1 MTNLA
6 KAPARTGAAPW
17 KSTST
22 MDLSELA
29 QARVEMINLVQWP
42 ARVANSYVSD
52 DQAERT
58 ALQFHVGDAAFVT
71 RSFEDNFALG
81 IRLPTL
87 QMQFL
92 EGGTPTPH
100 VFDPEEHSPAEAEA
114 WILIE
119 LLHRGVDR
127 SKFSTR
133 LPYTIPGLMSGD
145 AEDYSPQACQTGLTQ
160 LAALFQDAAAIL
172 EAAALVEGAETD
184 MVCDPAT
191 LDLQTGSSR
200 QGHRLGFAPGDAQ
213 HAEPYF
219 YVCAE
224 PGSRRPVVTAAAL
237 ISESDPVAAAAKL
250 RRLTAS

>member
-1 MTNLA
+1 
-6 KAPARTGAAPW
+6 
-17 KSTST
+17 

-42 ARVANSYVSD
+42 ARVANSYVSE

-58 ALQFHVGDAAFVT
+58 ALQFHVADAAFVT
-71 RSFEDNFALG
+71 RSFESNIALG

-92 EGGTPTPH
+92 EGGAPTPH

-127 SKFSTR
+127 SKFSKR

-145 AEDYSPQACQTGLTQ
+145 AEDYSPQACQVGLIQ
-160 LAALFQDAAAIL
+160 LATLFQDAAAIL
-172 EAAALVEGAETD
+172 DAAARVDGAETG
-184 MVCDPAT
+184 MVCYPAT
-191 LDLQTGSSR
+191 LDLQTSSPC

-219 YVCAE
+219 YVCME
-224 PGSRRPVVTAAAL
+224 PSPGSRRPVITAAAL
-237 ISESDPVAAAAKL
+237 ISESDPATAAAKL
-250 RRLTAS
+250 RRLAAS